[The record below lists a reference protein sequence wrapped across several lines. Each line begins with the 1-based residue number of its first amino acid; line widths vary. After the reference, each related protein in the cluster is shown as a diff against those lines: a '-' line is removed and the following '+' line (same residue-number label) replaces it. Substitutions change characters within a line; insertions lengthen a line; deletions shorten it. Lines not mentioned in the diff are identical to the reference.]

1 MPGWHRSCKLI
12 FMSTTFPAPR
22 DPGRDAEHPLARA
35 FASFTEAAGSLERTY
50 GQLQGQV
57 AHLRQE
63 LEVTNR
69 DLATSLEENHRI
81 RERLRR
87 ILEGLPCGVLVIES
101 GARISALNPE
111 AARLLG
117 ANFES
122 ADRLP
127 AALSAALDRARQ
139 TGEESELALLLPPPG
154 LDSSSV
160 DLEQSSSHQ
169 SGLSQS
175 GSNQSGSS
183 QASSSQS
190 GSSESFSSHA
200 DPPWVA
206 IRHAWLEQGPAHAT
220 SVFILRDVSEAKKLE
235 HDREHLRR
243 QQALVEMSALLAHE
257 IRNPLGSLELFAGL
271 LAEANLEGESRR
283 WIEHVQAGLRT
294 LSATVNNVLHLH
306 NTPQPELAATD
317 AGQLLDWAYDFLL
330 PLAKQ
335 ARVEM
340 QIVNGLQGVAI
351 HADRHRLEQVLL
363 NLALNALRFMPGG
376 GWLSIRGMECD
387 RGEDLEGGGV
397 DIEVRD
403 TGPGI
408 AREDLPRIFEA
419 GFSTRA
425 GSSGL
430 GLAVCRRILEQHGGS
445 IAVESRPGHGATFR
459 LRLPRNRAL
468 GTADETRAG
477 HGSEDSRPEDSRPE
491 DASQHSPGNSSEHSS
506 ASAAVSGA
514 GL

>member
-1 MPGWHRSCKLI
+1 
-12 FMSTTFPAPR
+12 MSTIFPAPR
-22 DPGRDAEHPLARA
+22 DPARDPEHPLARA

-87 ILEGLPCGVLVIES
+87 ILEGLPCGVLVIEA

-117 ANFES
+117 ASFES
-122 ADRLP
+122 AEALP
-127 AALSAALDRARQ
+127 AALSAALDRARE
-139 TGEESELALLLPPPG
+139 TGEESELALFLPPPG
-154 LDSSSV
+154 LDPSSL
-160 DLEQSSSHQ
+160 DLEQPSSNQSSSNQ
-169 SGLSQS
+169 SSSNQHCSNQS
-175 GSNQSGSS
+175 FFSRQSGSS
-183 QASSSQS
+183 QANP
-190 GSSESFSSHA
+190 A
-200 DPPWVA
+200 WVA

-306 NTPQPELAATD
+306 NTPQPELAPTD
-317 AGQLLDWAYDFLL
+317 VGQLLDWAYDFLL

-340 QIVNGLQGVAI
+340 QIVNGLHGVAI

-376 GWLSIRGMECD
+376 GWLSIRGMECA
-387 RGEDLEGGGV
+387 RRKGLEGGGV

-408 AREDLPRIFEA
+408 AEDDLPRIFDA

-459 LRLPRNRAL
+459 LCLPRHATP
-468 GTADETRAG
+468 GTPEETRAG
-477 HGSEDSRPEDSRPE
+477 HLPEDSKHEDLRPE
-491 DASQHSPGNSSEHSS
+491 NPSQHSPGNSSEHSS
-506 ASAAVSGA
+506 ASAAASGA

>member
-1 MPGWHRSCKLI
+1 
-12 FMSTTFPAPR
+12 MSTSCPVPR
-22 DPGRDAEHPLARA
+22 DPARDPEHPLARA

-57 AHLRQE
+57 THLRQE

-87 ILEGLPCGVLVIES
+87 ILEGLPCGVLVIEAET
-101 GARISALNPE
+101 GIATLNPE

-117 ANFES
+117 GNFES
-122 ADRLP
+122 ADALP
-127 AALSAALDRARQ
+127 STLSAALDQARS
-139 TGEESELALLLPPPG
+139 TSEEHELALC
-154 LDSSSV
+154 
-160 DLEQSSSHQ
+160 DL
-169 SGLSQS
+169 
-175 GSNQSGSS
+175 NQCGPN
-183 QASSSQS
+183 
-190 GSSESFSSHA
+190 
-200 DPPWVA
+200 DPQPLWVA
-206 IRHAWLEQGPAHAT
+206 IRHAWLEHSPAGVT
-220 SVFILRDVSEAKKLE
+220 SVFILRDVSAAKMLE
-235 HDREHLRR
+235 QDREQLRR

-306 NTPQPELAATD
+306 NTPLPEFAPTD
-317 AGQLLDWAYDFLL
+317 AGLLLDWAYGFLL

-335 ARVEM
+335 AHVEM
-340 QIVNGLQGVAI
+340 QIINGLNGVII

-363 NLALNALRFMPGG
+363 NLALNAFHFMSGG
-376 GWLSIRGMECD
+376 GWLSIRGVD
-387 RGEDLEGGGV
+387 RDLQGV
-397 DIEVRD
+397 EITVRD

-408 AREDLPRIFEA
+408 TPDLAPHQLPRIFEA

-430 GLAVCRRILEQHGGS
+430 GLAVCRRILEQHGGT
-445 IAVESRPGHGATFR
+445 IAVESRPSRGATFR
-459 LRLPRNRAL
+459 LSLPRNRAL
-468 GTADETRAG
+468 QAAGSGTGLASDLSSLNINGRAA
-477 HGSEDSRPEDSRPE
+477 E
-491 DASQHSPGNSSEHSS
+491 
-506 ASAAVSGA
+506 SGA
-514 GL
+514 AL